1 MSMHTSSPF
10 KRFLS
15 DANGTVTVEAVLI
28 FPLMF
33 WLLIFGPVTFDI
45 VRERT
50 AVVRNTYMVAKGIS
64 MQKRPT
70 TEVGSTYDGL
80 SDEFLSFYKSAFNE
94 LFSGDVTTGLRVS
107 EVKKDPDS
115 GEIQLFWEDTDP
127 DNGFSTTVE
136 SKIVDMQNSFPHF
149 TSAECVL
156 MVEGWRDYSSIIQW
170 RFLGYT
176 VGWKDERIYHRAFIR
191 PRYETCIGRPES
203 TT

>member
-1 MSMHTSSPF
+1 MYTSSPI

-50 AVVRNTYMVAKGIS
+50 AVVRNTYMVAKGLS
-64 MQKRPT
+64 MQKPDDPY
-70 TEVGSTYDGL
+70 STYEGL

-94 LFSGDVTTGLRVS
+94 LFSGDVTTGLRIT
-107 EVKKDPDS
+107 EVEKHPDT
-115 GEIQLFWEDTDP
+115 GAIQVAWEDEDP
-127 DNGFSTTVE
+127 NNGFSTTVA
-136 SKIVDMQNSFPHF
+136 SNMANMQDSFPHF
-149 TSAECVL
+149 TDAECLL

-176 VGWKDERIYHRAFIR
+176 VGWKDKRIYHRAFIR
-191 PRYETCIGRPES
+191 PRYLDCLRRLES
-203 TT
+203 